1 MTKLPEASSSKG
13 LPSSSYKAGFTP
25 KKGNVAEPGFT
36 GVMPEIGDI
45 KTDPVS
51 VCHQVSITSHLPL
64 PTIL

>member
-45 KTDPVS
+45 
-51 VCHQVSITSHLPL
+51 
-64 PTIL
+64 